1 MPALLGERDERAG
14 CNQPVAGMMPA
25 HQRFE
30 AGDVAIDA
38 RLWLIVQRKLVA
50 RDRRP
55 QILLQGP
62 LLAQLLVHRYF
73 EKAGGPTH
81 LRFRAEQRRIR
92 VRDESR
98 SVDTIL
104 RIDADADRESHVQDA
119 AVDFDVAIKRRSQPF
134 CEGLGRGRLGPGR
147 RDDGK
152 FAAAEPRKK
161 GALAGRLE
169 AACYLAQQGYG
180 FRTWN
185 RKRRHAIMIF
195 PRILPGWFFGRVNR
209 AVVNPH

>member
-1 MPALLGERDERAG
+1 
-14 CNQPVAGMMPA
+14 MMPA

-38 RLWLIVQRKLVA
+38 RLRLIVQRKLVA
-50 RDRRP
+50 RDGRA
-55 QILLQGP
+55 QLLLQGP
-62 LLAQLLVHRYF
+62 LLAQLLIHRYF
-73 EKAGGPTH
+73 EKADGPTH

-92 VRDESR
+92 VRNEGR

-104 RIDADADRESHVQDA
+104 RIDTDANRESHMQDV

-152 FAAAEPRKK
+152 FVATEPRKK
-161 GALAGRLE
+161 APWQAVSRRRATSRSKASPMAWPNTSLTDWKRSRSMQSNAKLSFETDASPIVEMMHSLNAARLGRSVS
-169 AACYLAQQGYG
+169 AS
-180 FRTWN
+180 
-185 RKRRHAIMIF
+185 
-195 PRILPGWFFGRVNR
+195 
-209 AVVNPH
+209 